1 MVSRA
6 AIWGVL
12 IGVWVAIGG
21 LLTLELYLSL
31 APSDPTVSLGS
42 VALGQFMRVSL
53 WAALTPVVFWL
64 QRVYPVDLRTW
75 FWAVPLHFGVSV
87 LAMVAIYLVRLA
99 VVFGL
104 YGEDVGTFWSEA
116 LDQFYGRNLIDIPIY
131 WSVFG
136 AGFTI
141 ALSRRYRETQ
151 VRTIQLEKDLAR
163 AEVAALKA
171 QLQPHFL
178 FNTLNT
184 ISVLV
189 QERNNNQAVGLIAK
203 LSQLLRLALETT
215 GQQETTLQHELDFLR
230 RYLEIQQVR
239 FSDRLEVRFKIDP
252 ATLDAL
258 VPNLMLQPLV
268 ENAVLHGFAPKPDR
282 GCIEVAS
289 FVRDDRLHLVVR
301 DDGPGFPPEGGELHE
316 GIGLSNTRNRLR
328 WMFGDDASFD
338 LRNRP
343 QGGAEVELVMPL
355 RPRTVGA
362 PPPVSVLPVP
372 VQGPPSPVPRPATV
386 R

>member
-1 MVSRA
+1 
-6 AIWGVL
+6 
-12 IGVWVAIGG
+12 
-21 LLTLELYLSL
+21 
-31 APSDPTVSLGS
+31 
-42 VALGQFMRVSL
+42 
-53 WAALTPVVFWL
+53 
-64 QRVYPVDLRTW
+64 
-75 FWAVPLHFGVSV
+75 
-87 LAMVAIYLVRLA
+87 
-99 VVFGL
+99 
-104 YGEDVGTFWSEA
+104 
-116 LDQFYGRNLIDIPIY
+116 
-131 WSVFG
+131 
-136 AGFTI
+136 
-141 ALSRRYRETQ
+141 
-151 VRTIQLEKDLAR
+151 
-163 AEVAALKA
+163 
-171 QLQPHFL
+171 
-178 FNTLNT
+178 
-184 ISVLV
+184 
-189 QERNNNQAVGLIAK
+189 LIAK

-268 ENAVLHGFAPKPDR
+268 ENAVLHGFAPKTDR

-301 DDGPGFPPEGGELHE
+301 DDGPGFSPEGGELRE

-355 RPRTVGA
+355 RPRSAGA
-362 PPPVSVLPVP
+362 HPPVSVLPVP
-372 VQGPPSPVPRPATV
+372 VQGPPSPVPRPATA